1 MDLQKEKQEILNTVE
16 NRQPGADRV
25 EITFYT
31 DPLCCWSW
39 AFEPQWRRLQFEYQ
53 DKLAIRN
60 VMSGLLP
67 SWKNYNDP
75 MYSDRK
81 SVV

>member
-1 MDLQKEKQEILNTVE
+1 MELTQETKEAAINIQNKEHQ
-16 NRQPGADRV
+16 ADRV

-39 AFEPQWRRLQFEYQ
+39 AFEPQWRRLQYEFQ
-53 DKLAIRN
+53 DRIIYRY

-67 SWKNYNDP
+67 GW
-75 MYSDRK
+75 
-81 SVV
+81 